1 MAETRREN
9 TLLSSPP
16 ILGGRM
22 GRRPMRAL
30 AYLLGAR
37 ALEAAREGETGIR
50 WPKPEE
56 PIAPIATT
64 EATAAAWRRWR
75 DRGDTKTAPTTS
87 ERVPSLVPKRA

>member
-1 MAETRREN
+1 
-9 TLLSSPP
+9 
-16 ILGGRM
+16 
-22 GRRPMRAL
+22 MRAL

-37 ALEAAREGETGIR
+37 ALDAAREGETGIR

-56 PIAPIATT
+56 PLAPIATT

-75 DRGDTKTAPTTS
+75 DRGDAETAPTTS